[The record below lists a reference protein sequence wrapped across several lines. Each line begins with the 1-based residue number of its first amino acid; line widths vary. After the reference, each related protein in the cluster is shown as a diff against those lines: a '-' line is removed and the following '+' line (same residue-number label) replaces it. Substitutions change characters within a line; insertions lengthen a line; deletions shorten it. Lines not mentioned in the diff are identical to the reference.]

1 VLACA
6 IYVAIIWTAQRL
18 GERPAMP
25 VPPRIRLSAMALL
38 LLVLLQIYLGALVA
52 GLRAGY
58 VYNTWPLIDG
68 ALIPD
73 SARLFLNT
81 PAWRNFFENTLTVQF
96 DHRMVA
102 YTIFVCALLHAFDV
116 ARTARSSWVVSS
128 ATVLALAVTVQAAL
142 GIWTLLERVPITL
155 ALMHQSMAMLVLTVA
170 TTHAAL
176 VAQRAPRSYAASLRS

>member
-1 VLACA
+1 
-6 IYVAIIWTAQRL
+6 
-18 GERPAMP
+18 
-25 VPPRIRLSAMALL
+25 MALL

-68 ALIPD
+68 ELIPD

-102 YTIFVCALLHAFDV
+102 YTIFICALLHAFDV
-116 ARTARSSWVVSS
+116 ARSARSSWVVSS
-128 ATVLALAVTVQAAL
+128 ATVLALAVAGQAAL
-142 GIWTLLERVPITL
+142 GIWTLLDRVPITL
-155 ALMHQSMAMLVLTVA
+155 ALMHQAMAMLVLTVA

-176 VAQRAPRSYAASLRS
+176 VAQRAPRSYAASLQS